1 MNFSS
6 SAIVKALDGFV
17 AAAFP
22 TSCPLC
28 HNDLGW
34 PTALGIC
41 HKCGHA
47 IQPWSGPVCAV
58 CGLPLASDEA
68 FGGVCAGCRR
78 GEHRFDIARS
88 YGIYN
93 FPLRNLI
100 LRLKFSG
107 GERGGRALG
116 GLLAPLAM
124 SFEIAGPL
132 IIPVPLHRSRER
144 ERGYNQSYILAQGLY
159 SRLKRKTTVAAPLD
173 GILIRKRSTPP
184 QTGLR
189 RAARLENVRGAFAVE
204 APESIQGRGVILV
217 DDVMTTGAT
226 ASACAAALKRAGAQ
240 KVAVLTVARATPLFP
255 DMPSLP
261 WMVDGAL
268 ATRT

>member
-1 MNFSS
+1 M
-6 SAIVKALDGFV
+6 IKALNGFV

-22 TSCPLC
+22 SSCPLC
-28 HNDLGW
+28 QHDLGW

-41 HKCGHA
+41 SECSRA
-47 IQPWSGPVCAV
+47 IQPRSGPGCAI
-58 CGLPLASDEA
+58 CGLPFASDEA
-68 FGGVCAGCRR
+68 MGGLCAGCRR
-78 GEHRFDIARS
+78 GEQCFDMARS

-107 GERGGRALG
+107 GDRQGRALG

-124 SFEIAGPL
+124 SFEIADPL

-144 ERGYNQSYILAQGLY
+144 ERGYNQSHILGQGLY
-159 SRLKRKTTVAAPLD
+159 LRLKGEKKAGFSAPLA
-173 GILIRKRSTPP
+173 GVLIRKRSTPP

-204 APESIQGRGVILV
+204 SPERVRGRNIILV

-240 KVAVLTVARATPLFP
+240 VVAVLTVARATPQFP
-255 DMPSLP
+255 DTPSLP
-261 WMVDGAL
+261 WTVDGAPP
-268 ATRT
+268 T